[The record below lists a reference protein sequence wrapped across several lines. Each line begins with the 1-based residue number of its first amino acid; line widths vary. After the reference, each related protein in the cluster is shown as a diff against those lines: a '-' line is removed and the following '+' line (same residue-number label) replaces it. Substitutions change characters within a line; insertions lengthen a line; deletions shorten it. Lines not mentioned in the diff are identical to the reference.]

1 MAHMA
6 PTGSDE
12 QADARNRSFRTLVQ
26 GFALDVAT
34 ALILVLAL
42 AFTTIEWTPEYWIA
56 LGLTAA
62 KSVLQAGVAYFMRI
76 LVKPKE

>member
-12 QADARNRSFRTLVQ
+12 QADARQRSFRTLAQ
-26 GFALDVAT
+26 GFALDIAT
-34 ALILVLAL
+34 ALVLVLAL
-42 AFTTIEWTPEYWIA
+42 AFTDIKWTPEYWTA

-62 KSVLQAGVAYFMRI
+62 KSVLQAGVAYLMRF
-76 LVKPKE
+76 LVKPKD

>member
-1 MAHMA
+1 MAHIA
-6 PTGSDE
+6 PTGLDE
-12 QADARNRSFRTLVQ
+12 QADARNRSFRTLAQ

-34 ALILVLAL
+34 ALVLVLAL
-42 AFTTIEWTPEYWIA
+42 AFTNIEWTSEYWIA

-62 KSVLQAGVAYFMRI
+62 KSVLQAGVAYLMRF